1 MDNGW
6 IILLIIGLMFLG
18 IYLYAYGTTNYA
30 AKKEEKARQRK
41 LAEAQEK
48 EKRLKAE
55 MAERQKQREENYRI
69 ANERSL
75 EIQNELKRLAKQN
88 KHGDKVDA

>member
-6 IILLIIGLMFLG
+6 IILLVIGLMFLS

-48 EKRLKAE
+48 ELRLKAE
-55 MAERQKQREENYRI
+55 MAERQKQREEKYRL

-75 EIQNELKRLAKQN
+75 EIQKELKRLAKLN
-88 KHGDKVDA
+88 KHNEKVEV

>member
-30 AKKEEKARQRK
+30 AHKEEKARQRK

-55 MAERQKQREENYRI
+55 MAERQKLREENYRL

-75 EIQNELKRLAKQN
+75 EIKEELKRLEKLKQN
-88 KHGDKVDA
+88 RLKIEA